1 MSNQP
6 NLLTAE
12 GLGRRPSEE
21 LRRDHDVPGWILE
34 DVERLERMVES
45 VQSVRH
51 YIVESIARAYEASDA
66 IIRDDSLRR
75 NLSQMPPEFRE
86 AYEEVLA
93 DGFLRS
99 MARDDVRMQIREMVV
114 AFASADGSET
124 EESETEESETEE
136 SETTLV
142 ELQAPTGPF
151 IVARG
156 GDA

>member
-1 MSNQP
+1 MSKRT

-34 DVERLERMVES
+34 DVERLERLVQS

-51 YIVESIARAYEASDA
+51 YIVESIARAYLASDA

-86 AYEEVLA
+86 AYEEALD
-93 DGFLRS
+93 DGFLQS
-99 MARDDVRMQIREMVV
+99 IALPSVRMRIRDMVV
-114 AFASADGSET
+114 EFASAEG
-124 EESETEESETEE
+124 SETEESETEE

-142 ELQAPTGPF
+142 ELKVPTGQF